1 MSIRA
6 IFSAASMGLRRAAFS
21 RSVVVFGCVLAFATA
36 TFNPAFA
43 DFKKVGPDKRSK
55 AQIAEDEC
63 EAQSNGSRQ
72 VIVGAV
78 LGGLIGQAI
87 GRNNYVKDCMKARG
101 YERVSAQKKKVNTV
115 QKKKRINNNF
125 NSKKD

>member
-1 MSIRA
+1 MA
-6 IFSAASMGLRRAAFS
+6 MAATSL
-21 RSVVVFGCVLAFATA
+21 
-36 TFNPAFA
+36 NPALA
-43 DFKKVGPDKRSK
+43 DYKKVGPDKRSK

-87 GRNNYVKDCMKARG
+87 GRSNYVKDCMKARG
-101 YERVSAQKKKVNTV
+101 YEKAPAQKKVKTV
-115 QKKKRINNNF
+115 QKKRVNNNF